1 MNISNNM
8 GVDSNDLAK
17 RGESLIRKSTNRYL
31 TTVRIAFRA
40 KQRRFDD
47 FDGLL
52 EESTIKPVQRSII
65 ELSDEQD
72 QPDLLPGQLTL
83 VKHQKR
89 WRLLRDFKKGKF
101 CFLIAVDNWSIE
113 LQKNEFYSL
122 YLLLLKINEQLLVIK
137 NELMDEESIS
147 IELEKLPWYIEL
159 EGKKEEWSLRLIF
172 ESQEQTRS
180 FEMYWPIPI
189 AQNLFY
195 EIKKMW
201 ESMD

>member
-1 MNISNNM
+1 MS
-8 GVDSNDLAK
+8 K
-17 RGESLIRKSTNRYL
+17 E
-31 TTVRIAFRA
+31 
-40 KQRRFDD
+40 
-47 FDGLL
+47 
-52 EESTIKPVQRSII
+52 
-65 ELSDEQD
+65 
-72 QPDLLPGQLTL
+72 
-83 VKHQKR
+83 QKR
-89 WRLLRDFKKGKF
+89 WRLIKDFKKGKF
-101 CFLIAVDNWSIE
+101 CFLIGVDNWSIE

-201 ESMD
+201 DSMD